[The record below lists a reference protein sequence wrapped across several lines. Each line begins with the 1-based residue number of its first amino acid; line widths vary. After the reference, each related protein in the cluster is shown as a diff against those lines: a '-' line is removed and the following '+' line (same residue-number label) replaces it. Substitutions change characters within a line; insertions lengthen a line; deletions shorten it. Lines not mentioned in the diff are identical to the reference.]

1 MDETMTNEVEV
12 EVSDADAIL
21 PEGWTE
27 DIDIF
32 SDEFLAEEPET
43 SGTPATEPSN
53 DFTTEVDPATV
64 EQDPV
69 SEEPTTEETPA
80 TESAETPPST
90 SHKYKFTT
98 KVDHND
104 LDVEL
109 DEADIPELYQK
120 AHVVDRV
127 RAQMT
132 EMQGTVDRAS
142 KLAKGMGFENAD
154 AMLIAAAKN
163 HLQNE
168 IDKLVNDE
176 EHPVHP
182 AVARDIMERRL
193 GYTMEELE
201 NVNLSPAPAAT
212 PAPETTAPA
221 PAPTQAPVQGRDF
234 SSEVQ
239 ELVTAH
245 PERRGKELPDEVVQ
259 DAITSG
265 KRLLQAYQDYE
276 RNSQAKQVQDLVKEN
291 RVLKQNAETAQ
302 RAPVTGV
309 TGHGIEG
316 NQPDDPF
323 EVGFDE
329 GARW

>member
-43 SGTPATEPSN
+43 SGTPAAETNE
-53 DFTTEVDPATV
+53 DFASEVDPATV
-64 EQDPV
+64 EEEPV

-168 IDKLVNDE
+168 IDRLVNDE
-176 EHPVHP
+176 EHPVNP
-182 AVARDIMERRL
+182 VVAQDIMERRL
-193 GYTMEELE
+193 GYTMAELE
-201 NVNLSPAPAAT
+201 NLNLTPAPEAT
-212 PAPETTAPA
+212 PAPETTAPIYPECSA
-221 PAPTQAPVQGRDF
+221 AKTIQGMP
-234 SSEVQ
+234 Q
-239 ELVTAH
+239 NI
-245 PERRGKELPDEVVQ
+245 Q
-259 DAITSG
+259 DKWGQIPKVA
-265 KRLLQAYQDYE
+265 
-276 RNSQAKQVQDLVKEN
+276 
-291 RVLKQNAETAQ
+291 QNALLVAQ
-302 RAPVTGV
+302 G
-309 TGHGIEG
+309 
-316 NQPDDPF
+316 
-323 EVGFDE
+323 
-329 GARW
+329 GA

>member
-1 MDETMTNEVEV
+1 MDETNVNGIEVEDT
-12 EVSDADAIL
+12 EALI
-21 PEGWTE
+21 PEGWDGEGDFFDDASWDTPVE
-27 DIDIF
+27 T
-32 SDEFLAEEPET
+32 SAEPEVAED
-43 SGTPATEPSN
+43 SES
-53 DFTTEVDPATV
+53 EVDPATV
-64 EQDPV
+64 EEEPV
-69 SEEPTTEETPA
+69 NEEPTAEEAPAIEPTEEPQ
-80 TESAETPPST
+80 ST

-201 NVNLSPAPAAT
+201 NVNLAPAPEAT

-239 ELVTAH
+239 ELVAAH

-276 RNSQAKQVQDLVKEN
+276 RNSQAKQVQNLVKEN
-291 RVLKQNAETAQ
+291 QVLKQNAETAQ

-316 NQPDDPF
+316 NEPDDPF
-323 EVGFDE
+323 LEGFNSE
-329 GARW
+329 AW